1 MRLSTCSLP
10 LIFCLC
16 FFSRSG
22 QAQNMPFKI
31 TGKIID
37 ASDGTPLVGV
47 NVVLISRRDTN
58 QRVGMGT
65 DPEGGFRT
73 GRPDPGSYLLR
84 ATYIGYKP
92 LEMNVRVNQPEKD
105 LGTLGL
111 QPDVTELQ
119 GVVVE
124 GRLIRVEQK
133 GDTAQYNAGAFKTN
147 PDASAEELVTKMPG
161 ISLESGAVKAQGEDV
176 QRVLVDGRE
185 FFGDDATLALRNLP
199 AEIIDKV
206 QVFDRQSD
214 QAQFTGFDDGQTQ
227 KTINIVTK
235 PGKNSGQF
243 GKIYA
248 GYGTGDRY
256 SVGGNINFFKGQRR
270 ITLVGLSNNVNQQN
284 FSSQDLLGITGTI
297 SQGQGG
303 RGAAVTA
310 AAGVVVAPLREAAP
324 VIFSS
329 GSRGASVPRIPTG

>member
-1 MRLSTCSLP
+1 MS
-10 LIFCLC
+10 I
-16 FFSRSG
+16 
-22 QAQNMPFKI
+22 
-31 TGKIID
+31 
-37 ASDGTPLVGV
+37 
-47 NVVLISRRDTN
+47 
-58 QRVGMGT
+58 RV
-65 DPEGGFRT
+65 D
-73 GRPDPGSYLLR
+73 
-84 ATYIGYKP
+84 
-92 LEMNVRVNQPEKD
+92 QPEKD
-105 LGTLGL
+105 LGTLSL
-111 QPDVTELQ
+111 RPDVTELK

-124 GRLIRVEQK
+124 GRQIRVEQK
-133 GDTAQYNAGAFKTN
+133 GDTAQYNAGAFKAN

-161 ISLESGAVKAQGEDV
+161 ISVENGTVRAQGEDV

-248 GYGTGDRY
+248 GYGTNDRY
-256 SVGGNINFFKGQRR
+256 SAGGNINFFKGQRR
-270 ITLVGLSNNVNQQN
+270 ITVIGLSNNVNQQN

-297 SQGQGG
+297 TQGKVV
-303 RGAAVTA
+303 GAAETA
-310 AAGVVVAPLREAAP
+310 AAGAEAALREAAP

-329 GSRGASVPRIPTG
+329 GSRGHQYHALLRAELLRPVAEKDKGDRQLFFQQYG